1 MRWICLLIG
10 YFCGSFLTADVVS
23 YHYTGHSAATL
34 GTSHNP
40 GMANVMRTL
49 GFKPGILV
57 LFGDLCKCA
66 IAMAIAHALFPTHDA
81 ILYAGLG
88 TILGHDFPFWRHFH
102 GGKGVACTC
111 ALLVMYQPLWGCI
124 ALVVGGLIVVLTK
137 KLWLGGIVMPLL
149 CIIPWM
155 MQNLEA
161 GLVGI
166 LVSGLS
172 LYSFRKD
179 IGKR

>member
-1 MRWICLLIG
+1 M
-10 YFCGSFLTADVVS
+10 
-23 YHYTGHSAATL
+23 
-34 GTSHNP
+34 
-40 GMANVMRTL
+40 
-49 GFKPGILV
+49 
-57 LFGDLCKCA
+57 
-66 IAMAIAHALFPTHDA
+66 
-81 ILYAGLG
+81 G
-88 TILGHDFPFWRHFH
+88 TILGHDFPFLHHFH

-155 MQNLEA
+155 MQSLEA

>member
-1 MRWICLLIG
+1 MIYYFHEMDLSFDWIFLWLFFNSGCGQLSLYG
-10 YFCGSFLTADVVS
+10 TFGSYFRNFSQSRD
-23 YHYTGHSAATL
+23 
-34 GTSHNP
+34 
-40 GMANVMRTL
+40 
-49 GFKPGILV
+49 
-57 LFGDLCKCA
+57 
-66 IAMAIAHALFPTHDA
+66 AHALFPTHDA

-155 MQNLEA
+155 MQSLEA